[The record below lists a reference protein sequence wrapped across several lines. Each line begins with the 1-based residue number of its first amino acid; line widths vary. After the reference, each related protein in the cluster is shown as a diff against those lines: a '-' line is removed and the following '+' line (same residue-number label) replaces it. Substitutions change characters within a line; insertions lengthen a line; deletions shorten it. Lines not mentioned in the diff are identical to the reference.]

1 LPELDA
7 LFGIPQNARYHPEVD
22 TGKHILMALDRAA
35 DLADGNPKPEI
46 VFAVLLHDLGKA
58 LTPEDVLPAH
68 RGHER
73 AGLPLVEA
81 VCDRLRAP
89 GEFRDLALMVC
100 EHHLRCHRLTEM
112 RPETVMRLIESADF
126 IRRPAR
132 LGGFLAACEADYRG
146 RLGLEDRAY
155 PQAASLREALDA
167 VLAIRA
173 RDLEVDA
180 SGPEVGK
187 ALRRARIEAIGR
199 IDRGE
204 GAAPGAHRGDIPD

>member
-1 LPELDA
+1 
-7 LFGIPQNARYHPEVD
+7 
-22 TGKHILMALDRAA
+22 
-35 DLADGNPKPEI
+35 
-46 VFAVLLHDLGKA
+46 
-58 LTPEDVLPAH
+58 
-68 RGHER
+68 
-73 AGLPLVEA
+73 
-81 VCDRLRAP
+81 
-89 GEFRDLALMVC
+89 
-100 EHHLRCHRLTEM
+100 M

-155 PQAASLREALDA
+155 PQAALLREALDA

-187 ALRRARIEAIGR
+187 ALRRARIEAIGS